1 MPHTRHA
8 QASGQDTNYST
19 DGVEPNTATPASARG
34 VGEPTPGTETVNG
47 RRFTARELN
56 DGLTGLGVSQV
67 RWYAGS
73 ESGTF
78 NRRDT
83 EVELCDATVARIITD
98 PDGYPL
104 DVGHDTRLINPGL
117 RAALIARDGGCVV
130 PGCTTPATWSDAHH
144 VIHWAAGGETS
155 LSNLALC
162 CRRHHRAIHTG
173 DWTITFTPE
182 GHPQA
187 KPREI
192 TNLNPYPRR
201 LRR

>member
-19 DGVEPNTATPASARG
+19 DGVEPNTA
-34 VGEPTPGTETVNG
+34 TPGTETVNG

-173 DWTITFTPE
+173 DWTITFTPD

-187 KPREI
+187 NPREI

-201 LRR
+201 HRRQ